1 MRKGIVIEQ
10 IALMALALVIVVIGI
25 SLVMN
30 FMGVKTD
37 IPAMFID
44 SVNTILRGSYI
55 DPERKPPVVDGTY
68 TSERVAKHVKTCWDD
83 TRSSKQDVPC
93 IILRGDFS
101 TVTDAGINASLSD
114 LDPVAKEHTTI
125 TTTTAPF
132 ATADLVVVYY
142 DYSEDIIEVK
152 S

>member
-1 MRKGIVIEQ
+1 MRKGLVLEQ
-10 IALMALALVIVVIGI
+10 IALIFVAGIIVIIGI

-37 IPAMFID
+37 IPAMFMD

-55 DPERKPPVVDGTY
+55 DPAKKPPVVDGTY
-68 TSERVAKHVKTCWDD
+68 TSERVAKHVKTCWDA

-101 TVTDAGINASLSD
+101 TVTNAGISSSLSA
-114 LDPVAKEHTTI
+114 LDSVAAGHTNITASF
-125 TTTTAPF
+125 TTT
-132 ATADLVVVYY
+132 DLVIVFY
-142 DYSEDIIEVK
+142 DFSDDIIDIK